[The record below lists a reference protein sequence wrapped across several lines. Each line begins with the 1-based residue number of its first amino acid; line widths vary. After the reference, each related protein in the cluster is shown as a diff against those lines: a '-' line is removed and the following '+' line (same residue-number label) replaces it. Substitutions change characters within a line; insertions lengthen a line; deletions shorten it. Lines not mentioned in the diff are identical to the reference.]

1 MIARDTGELR
11 VSMELLKE
19 LGLIEGIER
28 MGWIDR
34 GWDQHVELATFGI
47 GICEKDRLL
56 ITFEHRYEKERK

>member
-28 MGWIDR
+28 MDWIDR
-34 GWDQHVELATFGI
+34 GWDQHVKLATFWDWYLREGQVVNY
-47 GICEKDRLL
+47 
-56 ITFEHRYEKERK
+56 F

>member
-28 MGWIDR
+28 MGWIDT
-34 GWDQHVELATFGI
+34 GWDQHVELATFW
-47 GICEKDRLL
+47 DWYLR
-56 ITFEHRYEKERK
+56 ERQVVNYF